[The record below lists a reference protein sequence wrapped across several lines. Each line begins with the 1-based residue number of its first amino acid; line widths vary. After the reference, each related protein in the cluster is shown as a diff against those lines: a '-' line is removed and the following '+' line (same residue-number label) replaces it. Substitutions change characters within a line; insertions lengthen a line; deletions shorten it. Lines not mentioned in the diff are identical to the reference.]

1 MCNYYILFLFAAVI
15 YRVNGQVEDGTSCT
29 TPTNQNGQC
38 INILNCK
45 VVTNLLRTEANNVEV
60 RSYVRSLYCGSKYNT
75 PYVCCPADNTRNILI
90 KPDETSFGESDKF
103 LSPPACG
110 LSNATL
116 PKVVGGIPAKLGE
129 FPWMVSLGYRNLKN
143 PSQTRWLCGGTLIS
157 HRHVLTAAHC
167 VVTDLYLARVG
178 ELDLYDDNDGAN
190 PTDIEIEKTKVHEN
204 YDATKHINDIAV
216 LALSRSTEGLVG
228 VWPICLPWEADKK
241 NRSFLGNQPFVAGW
255 GNLQFNGPSSTN
267 LQLATIPV
275 VENSK
280 CKKAYESAA
289 IIDESILCAGWD
301 NGNKDACKGDSGGP
315 LMYGTVQRDTKGI
328 RFFQIGVVSYG
339 FQCAVAGYPGVYT
352 RVTYFLNWIGNNLN

>member
-1 MCNYYILFLFAAVI
+1 MVLSQFDLQLDCTHMEM
-15 YRVNGQVEDGTSCT
+15 EDGTSCT

-90 KPDETSFGESDKF
+90 
-103 LSPPACG
+103 
-110 LSNATL
+110 
-116 PKVVGGIPAKLGE
+116 
-129 FPWMVSLGYRNLKN
+129 KN

-339 FQCAVAGYPGVYT
+339 FQCAVADQCYHCLSSSLDSRKEWGSMAEDIAKAGLATAMMLSPLAAIT
-352 RVTYFLNWIGNNLN
+352 